1 MITRQ
6 NLRRFLAPG
15 LLASV
20 LALAPLVPSQ
30 LQSKAASANALPAGI
45 AEPFVTSWQ
54 SLNGADLLGSPVSP
68 PVQIDGHLMQFF
80 AYGALISDDG
90 GKVSR
95 YEVGPA
101 LAKSAH
107 DPERTVAGR
116 RVGSDPG
123 MAAFAVNPKYP
134 FAISR
139 AIADSFDANKGEERF
154 GAPISRSYTSNGQ
167 RIQWFEYGKLVWD
180 LDQHDGVATF
190 VGWELARQLDVP
202 VSREIP
208 ELIPT
213 LPETIDEATNDPVA
227 ATGFSPSHISIPSVG
242 IDASIEDVEIVDG
255 VMQTP
260 VDVWSVGWYQQLA
273 QPGGAGNA
281 VFAAHRDYWGVG
293 PTIFYNLDQVSI
305 GDQIYVAG
313 PNGEQVSYT
322 ITDLYSVDAS
332 ADFSSVISQSGD
344 GTITLI
350 TCTGTFDGAEYLE
363 RLVVRGVLNGAESS

>member
-1 MITRQ
+1 
-6 NLRRFLAPG
+6 
-15 LLASV
+15 
-20 LALAPLVPSQ
+20 
-30 LQSKAASANALPAGI
+30 
-45 AEPFVTSWQ
+45 
-54 SLNGADLLGSPVSP
+54 
-68 PVQIDGHLMQFF
+68 
-80 AYGALISDDG
+80 
-90 GKVSR
+90 
-95 YEVGPA
+95 
-101 LAKSAH
+101 
-107 DPERTVAGR
+107 VAGR

-123 MAAFAVNPKYP
+123 MAAFAANPKHP

-139 AIADSFDANKGEERF
+139 AIADSFNASQGEARF

-167 RIQWFEYGKLVWD
+167 QIQWFEYGRLVWD
-180 LDQHDGVATF
+180 LGQRDGIATYD
-190 VGWELARQLDVP
+190 GWELARRLDVP

-208 ELIPT
+208 VLTPV
-213 LPETIDEATNDPVA
+213 LPETIDEATNDPVV

-242 IDASIEDVEIVDG
+242 IDASIEDVGIIDG

-313 PNGEQVSYT
+313 PNGEQVAYT
-322 ITDLYSVDAS
+322 VTDLYSIDAS
-332 ADFSSVISQSGD
+332 ADFSSVISQSG
-344 GTITLI
+344 GETITLI

-363 RLVVRGVLNGAESS
+363 RLVVSGVLIGAESD